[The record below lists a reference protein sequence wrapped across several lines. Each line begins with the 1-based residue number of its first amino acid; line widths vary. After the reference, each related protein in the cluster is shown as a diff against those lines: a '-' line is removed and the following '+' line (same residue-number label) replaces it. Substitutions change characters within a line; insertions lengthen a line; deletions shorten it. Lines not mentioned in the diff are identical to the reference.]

1 VQGQI
6 RCGRYARREIATD
19 RPDITESAIAVPV
32 GSLQFENGFTWT
44 SEHGKQSVDLS
55 ESLLRFG
62 IFGRTEL
69 RLVLPNYSGGVG
81 ARSLG
86 SGFEDLA
93 FGLKQQLGPLPGGV
107 DLSVIVALSF
117 PSGGRDVSS
126 GGYDPFVKFPWS
138 KELEYGWSL
147 GGMQSLFWNT
157 DDGKRS
163 RVWEPTFYVEK
174 QITKPLDAF
183 IEYAADYAQRSE
195 SKQVAHFGTALKLNA
210 TSQVDFHFGIA
221 PGCRRNP
228 CIPAWPR
235 FHLLMEGSPRRG
247 MCEEWL
253 RRGGAE
259 ILDIAAWWRSGV
271 IRTGGGAMRSADKA
285 RAPLRRWS
293 VYA

>member
-1 VQGQI
+1 MRILTIIFIAIVQTWPASGQNTNPT
-6 RCGRYARREIATD
+6 ATPPNSEIVTD
-19 RPDITESAIAVPV
+19 RPDITESAIVVPV

-44 SEHGKQSVDLS
+44 SDHGKQSVDLS

-69 RLVLPNYSGGVG
+69 RLVLPNYLGNVC

-93 FGLKQQLGPLPGGV
+93 IGLKQQLGPLPGGV

-138 KELEYGWSL
+138 KDLEHGWSF

-174 QITKPLDAF
+174 QITQPPDAF

-195 SKQVAHFGTALKLNA
+195 SKQVAHIGTVLKLNA
-210 TSQVDFHFGIA
+210 TSQVDFHFGFGLNSA
-221 PGCRRNP
+221 TPSYFFAVGY
-228 CIPAWPR
+228 
-235 FHLLMEGSPRRG
+235 S
-247 MCEEWL
+247 L
-253 RRGGAE
+253 RIDR
-259 ILDIAAWWRSGV
+259 WRQ
-271 IRTGGGAMRSADKA
+271 
-285 RAPLRRWS
+285 
-293 VYA
+293 